1 MNRTTV
7 WLLAALLPAAAAA
20 EVRLYGNIRSG
31 VEVSQTKI
39 GGERHSRTSVSDFGS
54 YIGLSGSHPIG
65 GGGTNAVWRF
75 EEDVPVGRSSSGS
88 MRDYFR
94 EKKAGGGLHIPD

>member
-7 WLLAALLPAAAAA
+7 WLLASLLPAVAAA

-54 YIGLSGSHPIG
+54 YIGLSGSHPRG
-65 GGGTNAVWRF
+65 GGGTNAVWKF
-75 EEDVPVGRSSSGS
+75 EQDAPAGRSSGS

>member
-7 WLLAALLPAAAAA
+7 WLAAVLLVPVAAAAQ
-20 EVRLYGNIRSG
+20 VRLYGNIRSG

-54 YIGLSGSHPIG
+54 YIGFSGSHPIG
-65 GGGTNAVWRF
+65 GGGTNAVWKF
-75 EEDVPVGRSSSGS
+75 EQDTPVGRRSGS
-88 MRDYFR
+88 VRDYFR
-94 EKKAGGGLHIPD
+94 EKKAEGGSYLPN